1 MSRMA
6 SGNGHPEIA
15 AEMLSGGDPGRL
27 PIVRQNL
34 HDAVVSRVRDMVIE
48 GELAPGTRIHEGNLG
63 RALGVSRTPLREALK
78 FLASEGLIELIPP
91 RGAVV
96 RRFTAKD
103 VRDALAVMGTLEA
116 LAGRLACTQ
125 ASDAELG
132 QIRHLHDRMMERYA
146 ARDRLPYFKLNQ
158 EIHSRILTASG
169 NAVLAY
175 VHGILQSRLKR
186 IRYIGNEA
194 PERWAG
200 AVADH
205 EAIIAALGRR
215 DADAAAA
222 ALEAHMAASWERV
235 RDTVGEAEP
244 PAPHTKSGRP

>member
-1 MSRMA
+1 MPGWYYRGMA
-6 SGNGHPEIA
+6 HIHGAEDIA
-15 AEMLSGGDPGRL
+15 AGAGSREALADRQ

-34 HDAVVSRVRDMVIE
+34 HDAIVSRVRDMIIE
-48 GELAPGTRIHEGNLG
+48 GDLAPGSRIHEGNLG

-78 FLASEGLIELIPP
+78 FLASEGLIELIPS

-103 VRDALAVMGTLEA
+103 VRDALAVMGGLEA
-116 LAGRLACTQ
+116 LAGRLACAA
-125 ASDAELG
+125 ASDAELAE
-132 QIRHLHDRMMERYA
+132 IRRLHDAMMERYA

-158 EIHSRILTASG
+158 EIHSRILAASG

-175 VHGILQSRLKR
+175 VHGMLQSRLKR
-186 IRYIGNEA
+186 IRYIGNEQ
-194 PERWAG
+194 PDRWAG

-205 EAIIAALGRR
+205 EAIISALDRRDGEGAAL
-215 DADAAAA
+215 

-235 RDTVGEAEP
+235 RDAVAGDEDA
-244 PAPHTKSGRP
+244 G